1 MSRHPAS
8 DPNDPVLQRAQSM
21 RLTTKSRYGMR
32 LILDLALYG
41 VDKPVPLGDV
51 SKRQKISLKYLEK
64 LIAKLKH
71 AGLVKSY
78 RGPFGGHKLAK
89 SPQDITV
96 GDIVRVLEET
106 SAITNC
112 ADKREKVCGICSRA
126 GECVTQW
133 VWIEASRTM
142 FKRLDEINIAM
153 LLNQHDV
160 IVQEV
165 RTYIRVPPSNQ
176 TA

>member
-1 MSRHPAS
+1 
-8 DPNDPVLQRAQSM
+8 M

-41 VDKPVPLGDV
+41 NEKPVPLGDV

-64 LIAKLKH
+64 LIRKLKD
-71 AGLVKSY
+71 AGMVKSY
-78 RGPFGGHKLAK
+78 RGPFGGHRLARA
-89 SPQDITV
+89 PIDISV
-96 GDIVRVLEET
+96 GDIVRVLEDI

-112 ADKREKVCGICSRA
+112 ADKREKVCGICTRA

-142 FKRLDEINIAM
+142 FKRLDEINIAT
-153 LLNQHDV
+153 LLDQKDAL
-160 IVQEV
+160 IGEA
-165 RTYIRVPPSNQ
+165 RKYMQ
-176 TA
+176 TSPQ

>member
-1 MSRHPAS
+1 
-8 DPNDPVLQRAQSM
+8 
-21 RLTTKSRYGMR
+21 MR

-41 VDKPVPLGDV
+41 IDKPVPLGDV

-64 LIAKLKH
+64 LIVKLKQ

-78 RGPFGGHKLAK
+78 RGPFGGHKLGK
-89 SPQDITV
+89 SPLEITV
-96 GDIVRVLEET
+96 GDIVRTLEEV

-142 FKRLDEINIAM
+142 FKRLDEITIAM
-153 LLNQHDV
+153 LLDKKNV
-160 IVQEV
+160 LVQEA
-165 RTYIRVPPSNQ
+165 RTYIQIPPSSS
-176 TA
+176 AP